1 MATPPPF
8 VVLKFGG
15 TSVAGLPE
23 WEVIA
28 RTLRARIDEG
38 LSPVL
43 VHSALPGVT
52 DRLTSLLAFEA
63 DRRTEELEG
72 IAARTRR
79 LALALG
85 VGDAMEPAV
94 DRELARLRAAVD
106 ACPVAPFGSHDVDAD
121 AWRWQAAVVS
131 CGERL
136 VTPIGAAFLRARGL
150 DAGVVDA
157 PDLLRASSSAGA
169 AAEAGEGGSTAAS
182 SGARAWLSA
191 ECGSA
196 PDADVVHR
204 LRTEGSHV
212 LLTQGFTAR
221 HPSEDAPVLL
231 GRGGSDTAA
240 AYLAGK
246 THAVR
251 LEVWS
256 DVPGMFTADPRTVA
270 DARLIRE
277 LDFAEAQEIAT
288 TGSGV
293 LHPRCIPAL
302 RGRGVPI
309 HLRSAAEPARPG
321 TRILPRLSESRPGLR
336 AVSRKD
342 RVLVLSLETLGMWQE
357 VGFLARVFR
366 VVAEEGLSVDLVST
380 SETNVTLTLDGDA
393 NMIDPAVLGR
403 VVGRLEKIAAVR
415 VIDRATAVSLV
426 GRNVRRQLH
435 RLGPIL
441 ESFEEHRIHL
451 VSQAANDL
459 NFTVVVDELDA
470 GRLVEQMHA
479 VLVGGVGDA
488 HGEGEPAP
496 DRGVP
501 PRGAG
506 RWWRDRVDELLA
518 IAAEGPAYVYDLA
531 TVRERT
537 RAVVGIP
544 GVDRV
549 LYAMKANWNPEVLA
563 ASRAEGAGFECV
575 SPGELRHLE
584 AVFPDLRPEEV
595 VFTPNFA
602 AREEYGAALESG
614 YLVTLDALHP
624 AVRWPEIFAGREVV
638 LRVDLGWGRGH
649 HEKVITGGRH
659 SKFGIPLFELDRVA
673 EALHSVGARVVGL
686 HSHAGS
692 DIHEGEHWRR
702 VGERLASLRER
713 FGEVRFLNLGGG
725 LGVPSTAGGPALSL
739 ERLAGGLA
747 TVRAA
752 HPDVEI
758 WLEPGR
764 YLVAEAGVLLGR
776 VTQTKGKEGV
786 RYVGL
791 DVGMN
796 SLLRPA
802 LYGAHHDI
810 VDLSRL
816 EAPDTGRAQIVGPI
830 CESGDRLGIDRP
842 FPDAEEGDVV
852 LIDVAGAY
860 GRVMASSY
868 NLREPAREVVL
879 PG

>member
-1 MATPPPF
+1 
-8 VVLKFGG
+8 V
-15 TSVAGLPE
+15 
-23 WEVIA
+23 
-28 RTLRARIDEG
+28 
-38 LSPVL
+38 

-52 DRLTSLLAFEA
+52 DRLSALLAFDDAGRA
-63 DRRTEELEG
+63 DALEG
-72 IAARTRR
+72 IATQT
-79 LALALG
+79 LALAEELD
-85 VGDAMEPAV
+85 VAAEARPELDACLDA
-94 DRELARLRAAVD
+94 LSAAVARAPRTPFAAQEAD
-106 ACPVAPFGSHDVDAD
+106 LDGWRRQAEVVAF
-121 AWRWQAAVVS
+121 
-131 CGERL
+131 GERL
-136 VTPIGAAFLRARGL
+136 VSPIGAAFLRRHGL
-150 DAGVVDA
+150 DLAVVPA
-157 PDLLRASSSAGA
+157 PELLRA
-169 AAEAGEGGSTAAS
+169 ELPPGEGEGYGGGPR
-182 SGARAWLSA
+182 GARIWLSA
-191 ECGSA
+191 ECGA
-196 PDADVVHR
+196 EPDPEVVAR
-204 LRTEGSHV
+204 VRGAGGRV
-212 LLTQGFTAR
+212 VLTQGFTAR
-221 HPSEDAPVLL
+221 HAEEDAPVLL

-246 THAVR
+246 LDAVR

-256 DVPGMFTADPRTVA
+256 DVPGMFTADPRAVA

-288 TGSGV
+288 TGSRV

-302 RGRGVPI
+302 RSRGVPI
-309 HLRSAAEPARPG
+309 HLRSVADPEGPG
-321 TRILPRLSESRPGLR
+321 TRIVPQLPESRPGLR

-342 RVLVLSLETLGMWQE
+342 RVLVLSVETIGMWQE
-357 VGFLARVFR
+357 VGFLARVFG
-366 VVAEEGLSVDLVST
+366 VIAEEGLSVDLVST
-380 SETNVTLTLDGDA
+380 SETNVTLSLDGDA
-393 NMIDPAVLGR
+393 NMVDPAVLAR
-403 VVGRLEKIAAVR
+403 VVGRLAGIAAVR

-488 HGEGEPAP
+488 REDEAAAPDASVP
-496 DRGVP
+496 DRG
-501 PRGAG
+501 RG
-506 RWWRDRVDELLA
+506 RWWRDRVPELVE
-518 IAAEGPAYVYDLA
+518 IAAAGPAYVYDLA
-531 TVRERT
+531 TVRART
-537 RAVVGIP
+537 RAVRSIP

-549 LYAMKANWNPEVLA
+549 LYAMKANWNPEILR

-575 SPGELRHLE
+575 SPGELAHL
-584 AVFPDLRPEEV
+584 ARTFPDLGADEI

-602 AREEYGAALESG
+602 PREEYAQALDAG

-624 AVRWPEIFAGREVV
+624 VTRWPELFGGREVV
-638 LRVDLGWGRGH
+638 LRLDLGWGRGH

-659 SKFGIPLFELDRVA
+659 SKFGIPLFELERVA
-673 EALHSVGARVVGL
+673 SALEDVGARVVGL

-713 FGEVRFLNLGGG
+713 FAEVRFLNLGGG
-725 LGVPSTAGGPALSL
+725 LGVPSVVGGPALSL
-739 ERLAGGLA
+739 ERLAAGLA

-752 HPDVEI
+752 HPDVEV

-810 VDLSRL
+810 VNLSRL
-816 EAPDTGRAQIVGPI
+816 DAPDTGRAQIVGPI
-830 CESGDRLGIDRP
+830 CESGDRLGIDRA
-842 FPDAEEGDVV
+842 FPDTEEGDVV

-860 GRVMASSY
+860 GRVMASRY

-879 PG
+879 AD